1 MGIMGSFYKP
11 LHTKKVKHI
20 ATVRY
25 PINNK
30 KERVRFW
37 RIGKLD
43 TINYLDKKSNQNLL
57 ISGATGQGKS
67 KLMRLMIE
75 TMPNPKTIFSYK
87 ENDEYLQ
94 IDGNF
99 IAAWSVGV
107 GLSASLSNAKG
118 A

>member
-1 MGIMGSFYKP
+1 MGLLKNRYNQR
-11 LHTKKVKHI
+11 LNALNVV
-20 ATVRY
+20 ATFRY

-37 RIGKLD
+37 RIGSLNI
-43 TINYLDKKSNQNLL
+43 INYLEKKPNQNLL

-75 TMPNPKTIFSYK
+75 SMPNPKTIFSYK

-94 IDGNF
+94 I
-99 IAAWSVGV
+99 
-107 GLSASLSNAKG
+107 
-118 A
+118 